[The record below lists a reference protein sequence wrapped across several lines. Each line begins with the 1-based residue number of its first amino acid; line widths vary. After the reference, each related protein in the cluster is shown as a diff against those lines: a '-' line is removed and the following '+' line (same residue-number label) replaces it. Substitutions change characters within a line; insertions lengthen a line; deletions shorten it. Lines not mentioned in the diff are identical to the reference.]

1 VACFCVCTKEMTEN
15 KKIIIG
21 LVGES
26 GSGKDTVAD
35 YLRDKHK
42 AKLYRFADPL
52 REALELYLD
61 HISREDLQWLAVKF
75 KERFGKGI
83 LAKGMRK
90 KIEQNGSSLIVINGI
105 RFSEDAEFVKSL
117 PNGRVMYITL
127 DNKSRWE
134 RIYNRGEKSDD
145 AVSFEKFLEMEKAL
159 TEVQV
164 PEIGKNADFQL
175 KNTGT
180 KEELF
185 AKVDEILRGLQGG

>member
-1 VACFCVCTKEMTEN
+1 MTED

-35 YLRDKHK
+35 YLRGKHG

-61 HISREDLQWLAVKF
+61 SISREDLQWLAMKF
-75 KERFGKGI
+75 KERFGKEI
-83 LAKGMRK
+83 LARGMRK
-90 KIEQNGSSLIVINGI
+90 KIEKNGNGLTIINGI

-117 PNGRVMYITL
+117 SNGHVLYITL
-127 DNKSRWE
+127 DSRSRWE
-134 RIYNRGEKSDD
+134 RIYSRGEKTDD
-145 AVSFEKFLEMEKAL
+145 AVSYEKFLEMEQAP

-164 PEIGKNADFQL
+164 PEIGKKADFQL
-175 KNTGT
+175 ENTRT
-180 KEELF
+180 KEELLR
-185 AKVDEILRGLQGG
+185 KIDEIVNKLQGG

>member
-1 VACFCVCTKEMTEN
+1 MSEN

-35 YLRDKHK
+35 YLRDKHG

-61 HISREDLQWLAVKF
+61 HISREDLQWLAMRF
-75 KERFGKGI
+75 KERFGKEI
-83 LAKGMRK
+83 LARGMRK
-90 KIEQNGSSLIVINGI
+90 KIEKNGSNLIVINGV
-105 RFSEDAEFVKSL
+105 RFLEDAEFVKSL
-117 PNGRVMYITL
+117 PSGYVLYITL
-127 DNKSRWE
+127 DSKSRWE

-145 AVSFEKFLEMEKAL
+145 AVSYEKFLEMEQAP

-164 PEIGKNADFQL
+164 PEIGKNADFRVE
-175 KNTGT
+175 NTGT
-180 KEELF
+180 KEELL
-185 AKVDEILRGLQGG
+185 AKVDEILLSLRKQSRRK